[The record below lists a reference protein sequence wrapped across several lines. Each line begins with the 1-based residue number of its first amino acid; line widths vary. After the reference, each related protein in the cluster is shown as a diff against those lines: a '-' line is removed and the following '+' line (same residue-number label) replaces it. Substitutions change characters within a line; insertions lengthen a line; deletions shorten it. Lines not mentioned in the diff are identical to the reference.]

1 MTGRHFLFCAA
12 LLLLVNTALGD
23 GIYQRTRNGKT
34 LVWNDHPQSGDQA
47 IWSGARDRDGYAR
60 GFGTLSWYT
69 TDPASAKLSL
79 YARYFGNMTRG
90 RFSGPV
96 NVHAQRKTRH
106 ALFADGARVTRWSA
120 GPASSRSPVT
130 AEIVTVVPPRGPS
143 MIENANP
150 EPPAAGPL
158 APRRELPNL
167 RAPVAEPRT
176 DQVAEPVSSGS
187 GPKID
192 IDYSLVVLAWPPQS
206 LRMRPAGYGPPSPQ
220 ARARLTNEEVVD
232 LADAIARSRSCD
244 PTDYDRPEPHYDP
257 VDQTWSIEYNP
268 KAVVG
273 PTQNGERFSV
283 AVNDKTKAAALVQ
296 GRKRK

>member
-23 GIYQRTRNGKT
+23 GIYQRTKNGKT
-34 LVWNDHPQSGDQA
+34 LVWNDHPQPGDQA
-47 IWSGARDRDGYAR
+47 TWSGARDRDGYAR

-69 TDPASAKLSL
+69 TDPASAKPSL

-96 NVHAQRKTRH
+96 NVHAQKKTRH

-120 GPASSRSPVT
+120 GPASSRSPITAEMVT
-130 AEIVTVVPPRGPS
+130 AVPPRGPS
-143 MIENANP
+143 IIENASP
-150 EPPAAGPL
+150 EPPGAGPL
-158 APRRELPNL
+158 ASREKVS
-167 RAPVAEPRT
+167 RKVEAGEQRT
-176 DQVAEPVSSGS
+176 EQAAEPVSSGS

-206 LRMRPAGYGPPSPQ
+206 LRMRPAGYGPPPPR
-220 ARARLTNEEVVD
+220 ARARLTKEEVVD
-232 LADAIARSRSCD
+232 LADAIARSRSYD

-257 VDQTWSIEYNP
+257 VDQTWSIEYDP

-283 AVNDKTKAAALVQ
+283 AVNDKTKAAALIQ
-296 GRKRK
+296 ARKRK